1 MGRIKKDYHELD
13 ELIARWNLSASD
25 LRYVV
30 ENGKLPLSVRIYA
43 QPMELGSYEAE
54 DWGQMPVPYHQ
65 GTFDG
70 VADLLRYDIYRLFL
84 EGEVK
89 ASEFSLPNG
98 EYASLLNPAEAR
110 SIKRANLVVRE
121 DVRLEFEQA
130 VLGTLSQAEPEKPD
144 FRRFSYAGRIWNFTE
159 MQARGML
166 FLFEAAKSGDP
177 EQHFRKILDAAHSG
191 SDKIAH
197 LYSSRRDWT
206 KVILKAKG
214 RLGWYFMEPSL
225 VIAMSR

>member
-13 ELIARWNLSASD
+13 ELIARWNLSESD

-98 EYASLLNPAEAR
+98 DYASLLNPAEAR
-110 SIKRANLVVRE
+110 SIKRDRKSVV
-121 DVRLEFEQA
+121 
-130 VLGTLSQAEPEKPD
+130 
-144 FRRFSYAGRIWNFTE
+144 
-159 MQARGML
+159 
-166 FLFEAAKSGDP
+166 
-177 EQHFRKILDAAHSG
+177 
-191 SDKIAH
+191 
-197 LYSSRRDWT
+197 
-206 KVILKAKG
+206 
-214 RLGWYFMEPSL
+214 
-225 VIAMSR
+225 

>member
-1 MGRIKKDYHELD
+1 MGRIKKDYHELE
-13 ELIARWNLSASD
+13 ELIARWNLSESD

-30 ENGKLPLSVRIYA
+30 ENGKLPLSIRIYA
-43 QPMELGSYEAE
+43 QPMELGTYEQE

-70 VADLLRYDIYRLFL
+70 VADLQRYDIYRVFL

-89 ASEFSLPNG
+89 ASDFSLPNG
-98 EYASLLNPAEAR
+98 DYARLMNDCDAR
-110 SIKRANLVVRE
+110 LIRRANLLVRE
-121 DVRLEFEQA
+121 EVRLEFERD
-130 VLGTLSQAEPEKPD
+130 VLGTLSKAEPEKPD
-144 FRRFSYAGRIWNFTE
+144 FRRFSYAGRTWNFTE

-177 EQHFRKILDAAHSG
+177 EQHFRKVLAAAHSG
-191 SDKIAH
+191 SEKIAH
-197 LYSSRRDWT
+197 LYSSRRDWD

-214 RLGWYFMEPSL
+214 RLGWYFLEPGL
-225 VIAMSR
+225 VVTMSR